1 MNYELWTMHY
11 LTTRSAFVTG
21 ETTYIAGHELD
32 KHGTPIPTL
41 RKNGALEPP
50 SGQNT
55 KNAVITSVFVK

>member
-1 MNYELWTMHY
+1 MHY
-11 LTTRSAFVTG
+11 LTTRSAIVSS

-41 RKNGALEPP
+41 RKNGALEPL

-55 KNAVITSVFVK
+55 KNAVVNSVFVK